1 MARDLSERD
10 REIQRKLI
18 PEFEDLLKQGIDLE
32 YLNILPPVAN
42 HHSKDA
48 QDFEMRLKRL
58 SSDDMRYITDMILNG
73 SESLGCLLPEF
84 AEVFFTVAGQKLSSE
99 VADQLREAYESDE
112 GCSG

>member
-18 PEFEDLLKQGIDLE
+18 LEFEDHLKEGIDLE

-48 QDFEMRLKRL
+48 RDFEMRLKRL
-58 SSDDMRYITDMILNG
+58 SSDDMRYVTDMIFNG

-84 AEVFFTVAGQKLSSE
+84 AEALFTVAGQKLSSE
-99 VADQLREAYESDE
+99 VADRLREAYESDE

>member
-10 REIQRKLI
+10 LEIQRKLI

>member
-1 MARDLSERD
+1 MARDLNERD

-18 PEFEDLLKQGIDLE
+18 PEFADLLKEGIDLE

-48 QDFEMRLKRL
+48 RDFEMRLKRL
-58 SSDDMRYITDMILNG
+58 SSEDMRYVTDMIFNG

-84 AEVFFTVAGQKLSSE
+84 AEAFFTVAGQKLSSE
-99 VADQLREAYESDE
+99 VADRLREAYESDE